1 MAEKKI
7 PKPFSAEELGILAN
21 LAKDQP
27 GGMESFWDDE
37 GKETPLT
44 ETYAAAFKALPP
56 NLKRYEINRKANQ
69 RKTGAAEKTRDTPK
83 EKQRKRGETKSVK
96 TSRRNTSVARTSR
109 QDTTAEQNR
118 QVVAE
123 RAKRSYYS
131 EDDIIQE
138 EDARE
143 AARHEAAARMGIDT
157 RAFFKTVGGRTTGV
171 RYEPENPKAY
181 RGYVSASTGQKP
193 TEADF
198 IASIW
203 YMGGIPGI
211 DENVRE
217 TLGPGTAR
225 PSGSGGVSGENA
237 AGEQIPSET
246 EGIDTG
252 KTMPSAKD
260 IEAAKDAY
268 NPSSGGGSEK
278 ARGTLQTAAEIEYAA
293 ANAVTP
299 QFGDVSADEQA
310 ELDARGSGMVAGTGG
325 TMGPQFDVST
335 REGRN
340 AAREASAA
348 RFIGG
353 QAGQVSELRKAEQS
367 PDTDIDPAAFK
378 DITSGIEDERKKLAI
393 KDAQVWIDE
402 NRDALA
408 PAFSAVREATRG
420 QKARFTAES
429 NKIGLMKKEF
439 DDSKAQGTIASNTSF
454 ESWRREKA
462 ATNKDEY
469 SVSSDEPEDYNAFI
483 EQEKKRAAKEG
494 TPLSLTAAEVADPNS
509 EIHGILE
516 KAGFKYSQNRYP
528 NDYNYVRDNSTRQG
542 VKVEDGKDEEGKS
555 TKNITG
561 LGLIKEVV
569 DEITGKGGE
578 VVKVGAAGGGSY
590 VKRNVTPNRLDYF
603 VDLHEVATERATRS
617 NAVTRS
623 SKANLGNRDRTKL
636 SQMAEGT
643 GSGSLLNLSTEER
656 EKLAASTKTSEF
668 ISDQGDP
675 TRAPGFEN
683 LPIREQAKIT
693 QKARREGF
701 LTPQTASRIRNPQY
715 DITRRLVESQVKE
728 AGHTEEELA
737 SMPESS
743 LVATKVAAEMAKR
756 KIPENIVQTE
766 KVKDK
771 DGRLVDKT
779 NSRGA
784 PIKVMRDATAAKP
797 WEVRQLGGRALNRT
811 YTDPV
816 AIGPVGRQFQ
826 GYEALAARGIQA
838 QISKANTEGTD
849 ITQLKDQLG
858 LAQESSNTSMARD
871 VRQGLVDADVEAVK
885 RAVEVLNIRKPHVEQ
900 GIIDARDIE
909 AKRQKAE
916 METRKALEEGTHVNA
931 KGEQVSMLTEL
942 PANADD
948 AQKAA
953 HRSLRA
959 VHTKAIKSAGDKA
972 VREHLD
978 IIASQGSVKRDVR
991 GNMQTEEVE
1000 LPDGTVIDRPVS
1012 AGSAGDTAEAEKA
1025 NAVRLH
1031 VAQSI
1036 AGLPKAG
1043 GKERVIRRRR
1053 LVSTTNPDEA
1063 YTRGD
1068 SSVDPGVKWIDAI
1081 AYGSKAKEVDS
1092 KTGKPKYEEV
1102 ELAPVKDTS
1111 TSTSRKAKSPLTL
1124 SEQVH
1129 SALES
1134 YTDTSETG
1142 EVVRPFGTLPNG
1154 MTHEALHDLG
1164 VSDRSGAVNIP
1175 ESTEE
1180 RQRLSIAVRKR
1191 GWNITAGT
1199 ELPSI
1204 GKIEMGRKIGAE
1216 SAARK
1221 AAEGT
1226 SQVSETIETTS
1237 TSDRI
1242 LPRSA
1247 GRGIV
1252 EPAGTTSRETVTRT
1266 EPSSTPATPWAQTRP
1281 TRSAITPPQ
1290 SSRLSSQFNV
1300 PNNADAYTRMAIEG
1314 LKKAEFIKTPIE
1326 GENLGTYT
1334 SQEDQLKDSS
1344 GTVIGINA
1352 ISRNPSMGKPIAP
1365 PRYKTA
1371 NIETERIPVLYKQL
1385 PSLTPREKEFKER
1398 NYAVPPTGVEM
1409 RRSELAKRQTQGLG
1423 TGAHFGQRGL
1433 TPTDRPL
1440 MAGDSMP
1447 TGRLF
1452 NAGQYAKVAPRRMR
1466 PQETSAT
1473 APAAVETPASVED
1486 NISDYAWSGIPASAP
1501 NIHLS
1506 MSQMGNTTNQVYDPK
1521 KGPSRMGREI
1531 IPPSIN
1537 S

>member
-21 LAKDQP
+21 LSKDQP
-27 GGMESFWDDE
+27 GGMERFWDDE

-69 RKTGAAEKTRDTPK
+69 RKTGAAEATRATPK
-83 EKQRKRGETKSVK
+83 AKQRKRGETKSVK

-131 EDDIIQE
+131 EDDVIQE

-181 RGYVSASTGQKP
+181 RGYVSASTGQTP

-237 AGEQIPSET
+237 AGEQIPSDT

-252 KTMPSAKD
+252 KTMPSDKD

-310 ELDARGSGMVAGTGG
+310 ELDAKGSGMVAGTGG

-378 DITSGIEDERKKLAI
+378 DIASGIEDERKTLALQ
-393 KDAQVWIDE
+393 DAQAWIDS

-429 NKIGLMKKEF
+429 NKIGLMKTEF
-439 DDSKAQGTIASNTSF
+439 DAAKAQGTIASNTSF

-469 SVSSDEPEDYNAFI
+469 GVSSDEPVDYNSFI

-516 KAGFKYSQNRYP
+516 KAGFKYEQTRPVAYEGDKPIN
-528 NDYNYVRDNSTRQG
+528 YNYVRAKSTRQG

-569 DEITGKGGE
+569 DEITGQGGE

-590 VKRNVTPNRLDYF
+590 VKRNVTPNRLDYLH
-603 VDLHEVATERATRS
+603 DLHEIAKERATRP
-617 NAVTRS
+617 NVVTRN
-623 SKANLGNRDRTKL
+623 SKANLGDRERMKL

-675 TRAPGFEN
+675 TRAPGFEK

-693 QKARREGF
+693 QKARREGI

-715 DITRRLVESQVKE
+715 DITRRLVESQVKA

-779 NSRGA
+779 NSRGT

-838 QISKANTEGTD
+838 QISKANAEGTD

-858 LAQESSNTSMARD
+858 LAQESPNTSMARD
-871 VRQGLVDADVEAVK
+871 VRQGLVDADVDAVK

-909 AKRQKAE
+909 SKRQKAQ

-931 KGEQVSMLTEL
+931 KGEQIAMLTEL

-948 AQKAA
+948 AQKRA
-953 HRSLRA
+953 HQALRA
-959 VHTKAIKSAGDKA
+959 VHTKAIKAAGDKA
-972 VREHLD
+972 AREHLD
-978 IIASQGSVKRDVR
+978 IIASQGSVKRDLR
-991 GNMQTEEVE
+991 GNMETEEVE

-1012 AGSAGDTAEAEKA
+1012 AGSATDTAEAEKA

-1036 AGLPKAG
+1036 AGLSKAG

-1081 AYGSKAKEVDS
+1081 AYGSKAKEIDK
-1092 KTGKPKYEEV
+1092 KTGKPKYQEI

-1111 TSTSRKAKSPLTL
+1111 TSTSRRAKSPLTL

-1142 EVVRPFGTLPNG
+1142 EVSRPFGTLPNG
-1154 MTHEALHDLG
+1154 MTIEALHDLG
-1164 VSDRSGAVNIP
+1164 VSDRSGAINIP

-1199 ELPSI
+1199 ELPSF

-1242 LPRSA
+1242 LPKSA
-1247 GRGIV
+1247 GRGMI
-1252 EPAGTTSRETVTRT
+1252 EPAGTVSRETVTRT
-1266 EPSSTPATPWAQTRP
+1266 EPSSPTATPWAQTKP
-1281 TRSAITPPQ
+1281 TRSAPTPPQ

-1300 PNNADAYTRMAIEG
+1300 PNNANAYTRMALEG

-1326 GENLGTYT
+1326 GENLGNYT
-1334 SQEDQLKDSS
+1334 SSEDQLKDSS
-1344 GTVIGINA
+1344 GGVIGIN
-1352 ISRNPSMGKPIAP
+1352 STTRNPLMGKPIAP
-1365 PRYKTA
+1365 PSYKTS

-1385 PSLTPREKEFKER
+1385 PSLTPQETAVKER
-1398 NYAVPPTGVEM
+1398 NYTVPTTGVEM
-1409 RRSELAKRQTQGLG
+1409 TRRELSQRQTQGLG
-1423 TGAHFGQRGL
+1423 TGAHFGERGQ
-1433 TPTDRPL
+1433 D
-1440 MAGDSMP
+1440 AKP

-1452 NAGQYAKVAPRRMR
+1452 NAGQYSKIAPKRMR
-1466 PQETSAT
+1466 PQEASAT
-1473 APAAVETPASVED
+1473 APAAIEAPTAVED
-1486 NISDYAWSGIPASAP
+1486 NTSDYAWSGTPASAP
-1501 NIHLS
+1501 NTHLS
-1506 MSQMGNTTNQVYDPK
+1506 MKQMGNTTNRVYDPT

-1531 IPPSIN
+1531 IPQGM
-1537 S
+1537 

>member
-1 MAEKKI
+1 MAEKKQ
-7 PKPFSAEELGILAN
+7 PKLSADELDKLAQ
-21 LAKDQP
+21 LSVDQP
-27 GGMESFWDDE
+27 GGMASFWDDE

-44 ETYAAAFKALPP
+44 ETYAAEFKKLSPK
-56 NLKRYEINRKANQ
+56 LKRLEIARKANQ
-69 RKTGAAEKTRDTPK
+69 RKTGAAEKTRDTPP
-83 EKQRKRGETKSVK
+83 EKQRKRGDTNTAKR
-96 TSRRNTSVARTSR
+96 TRRNTSVARTAR

-118 QVVAE
+118 QVVEETA
-123 RAKRSYYS
+123 RRSHYS
-131 EDDIIQE
+131 EDDIIRE

-143 AARHEAAARMGIDT
+143 AARHEAAAKMGIDMPS
-157 RAFFKTVGGRTTGV
+157 FLKTIGGRTTGL
-171 RYEPENPKAY
+171 RYDPTHPNAY
-181 RGYVSASTGQKP
+181 RGYVSASTDKKP
-193 TEADF
+193 TEADV
-198 IASIW
+198 IASLW

-211 DENVRE
+211 DANVRE
-217 TLGPGTAR
+217 ELGPGTAR
-225 PSGSGGVSGENA
+225 PSGSGGSLGEDASGD
-237 AGEQIPSET
+237 QIPSDNP
-246 EGIDTG
+246 GLDTG
-252 KTMPSAKD
+252 KTMPPKEVIETAK
-260 IEAAKDAY
+260 EAY
-268 NPSSGGGSEK
+268 NPAAGGGSEV

-293 ANAVTP
+293 TDAVRP
-299 QFGDVSADEQA
+299 QSGDISADEQA
-310 ELDARGSGMVAGTGG
+310 ELDARSSGMIAGTGG

-340 AAREASAA
+340 EARKTSA
-348 RFIGG
+348 RKFIGA

-367 PDTDIDPAAFK
+367 PDTDIDPATFK
-378 DITSGIEDERKKLAI
+378 DIASGIEDERKTLSLQ
-393 KDAQVWIDE
+393 DAQAWIDA

-420 QKARFTAES
+420 QKARLTAES
-429 NKIGLMKKEF
+429 NKIGSLKTEY
-439 DDSKAQGTIASNTSF
+439 DEAKAQGTIAGNTTF
-454 ESWRREKA
+454 ESWRRDKA

-469 SVSSDEPEDYNAFI
+469 GISSDETDGDYEGFI
-483 EQEKKRAAKEG
+483 AKEKKRAAKEG

-516 KAGFKYSQNRYP
+516 KAGFKYEQTRSVGEAGDVDP
-528 NDYNYVRDNSTRQG
+528 IKYNYVKANSTRQG
-542 VKVEDGKDEEGKS
+542 VKVEDGKDEEGRS

-569 DEITGKGGE
+569 DEITGQGGK

-590 VKRNVTPNRLDYF
+590 VQRKVTPGRLDYLL
-603 VDLHEVATERATRS
+603 DLHENETERATRT

-623 SKANLGNRDRTKL
+623 NKSKLGNRETMKL
-636 SQMAEGT
+636 SQMAEGS
-643 GSGSLLNLSTEER
+643 GSGSLLDLSTEER
-656 EKLAASTKTSEF
+656 KKLAASTKTSEF

-701 LTPQTASRIRNPQY
+701 LTPQTTSRIRNPQF
-715 DITRRLVESQVKE
+715 DITRRLVESQIKE
-728 AGHTEEELA
+728 TGHTEEELA

-756 KIPENIVQTE
+756 NVPRTIVETE

-779 NSRGA
+779 NSRGN
-784 PIKVMRDATAAKP
+784 PIKVQRDATAAQP
-797 WEVRQLGGRALNRT
+797 WAVRQLGGRALNRT

-816 AIGPVGRQFQ
+816 AIGPVGRQFD
-826 GYEALAARGIQA
+826 GYEGLAARAIQA
-838 QISKANTEGTD
+838 RISQANTDGTD
-849 ITQLKDQLG
+849 ITQLKTQLG
-858 LAQESSNTSMARD
+858 LAQESPNSSMARG
-871 VRQGLVDADVEAVK
+871 VRQDLVDADVEAVK
-885 RAVEVLNIRKPHVEQ
+885 RAVEVLNVRKPHVEQ
-900 GIIDARDIE
+900 GIVDARDIA
-909 AKRQKAE
+909 AKRQTAV

-931 KGEQVSMLTEL
+931 KGESIAMLTEL

-948 AQKAA
+948 AQKRA
-953 HRSLRA
+953 HQALRA
-959 VHTKAIKSAGDKA
+959 VHTKAIRAAGDKA

-978 IIASQGSVKRDVR
+978 IIASQGSVKRDLR
-991 GNMQTEEVE
+991 GNMETEEVE
-1000 LPDGTVIDRPVS
+1000 LSDGTVIDRPVS
-1012 AGSAGDTAEAEKA
+1012 AGSAGDTAQAEKD

-1031 VAQSI
+1031 VAQSVS
-1036 AGLPKAG
+1036 GLPKAG
-1043 GKERVIRRRR
+1043 GKERTIRRRR

-1068 SSVDPGVKWIDAI
+1068 SSADPGVKWIDAI
-1081 AYGSKAKEVDS
+1081 EYGSKAKQTD
-1092 KTGKPKYEEV
+1092 KYKEI

-1111 TSTSRKAKSPLTL
+1111 AAPSRRAKSPLTL

-1142 EVVRPFGTLPNG
+1142 EVSRPFGTLPNG

-1164 VSDRSGAVNIP
+1164 VSDKSGAVNIP

-1191 GWNITAGT
+1191 GWNVTAGT
-1199 ELPSI
+1199 DLPSI

-1226 SQVSETIETTS
+1226 SQVSETVETTS

-1242 LPRSA
+1242 LPKSA
-1247 GRGIV
+1247 GKGIV
-1252 EPAGTTSRETVTRT
+1252 EPAGTVSRELVTRT
-1266 EPSSTPATPWAQTRP
+1266 EPSQPPATPWAQTP
-1281 TRSAITPPQ
+1281 STRSASLPPQ

-1300 PNNADAYTRMAIEG
+1300 PDNANAYTRMALEG

-1326 GENLGTYT
+1326 GENLGKG
-1334 SQEDQLKDSS
+1334 SHPEDQLKNDA
-1344 GTVIGINA
+1344 GDVIGLI
-1352 ISRNPSMGKPIAP
+1352 ITSRNPRMSKPLNVNSPNSPGTNLSRGNSISLS
-1365 PRYKTA
+1365 RGNSEYDSTFVSSGMS
-1371 NIETERIPVLYKQL
+1371 NI
-1385 PSLTPREKEFKER
+1385 
-1398 NYAVPPTGVEM
+1398 PPTPS
-1409 RRSELAKRQTQGLG
+1409 RRESAMNTRQLG
-1423 TGAHFGQRGL
+1423 AGAHFGERGL

-1440 MAGDSMP
+1440 MDGDVMP

-1452 NAGQYAKVAPRRMR
+1452 NAGQYAKVAPKRMR
-1466 PQETSAT
+1466 PQEASAT
-1473 APAAVETPASVED
+1473 APAAVED
-1486 NISDYAWSGIPASAP
+1486 NTSDYAWSGVPASAP
-1501 NIHLS
+1501 NTHLS
-1506 MSQMGNTTNQVYDPK
+1506 MKQMGNTTNRVYDPT

-1531 IPPSIN
+1531 IPQGI
-1537 S
+1537 

>member
-21 LAKDQP
+21 LSKDQP
-27 GGMESFWDDE
+27 GGMERFWDDE

-69 RKTGAAEKTRDTPK
+69 RKTGAAEATRATPK
-83 EKQRKRGETKSVK
+83 AKQRKRGETKSVK

-143 AARHEAAARMGIDT
+143 AARIQEAARMGIDIPS
-157 RAFFKTVGGRTTGV
+157 FLKTIGGRTTGV
-171 RYEPENPKAY
+171 RYEPENPKAH
-181 RGYVSASTGQKP
+181 RGYVSASTGGKP
-193 TEADF
+193 TEADY
-198 IASIW
+198 IASMW
-203 YMGGIPGI
+203 YMGGISGI
-211 DENVRE
+211 DENARE
-217 TLGPGTAR
+217 ELGPGTAR
-225 PSGSGGVSGENA
+225 PTGSGGSSGENA
-237 AGEQIPSET
+237 SGEQIPSDT
-246 EGIDTG
+246 PGLDTG
-252 KTMPSAKD
+252 KTMPPKEVIETAK
-260 IEAAKDAY
+260 EAY
-268 NPSSGGGSEK
+268 NPAAGGGSEL

-310 ELDARGSGMVAGTGG
+310 ELDAKSSGMIGGTGG
-325 TMGPQFDVST
+325 TMGPQFDNST

-340 AAREASAA
+340 AFREKSAA
-348 RFIGG
+348 KFIGG
-353 QAGQVSELRKAEQS
+353 EAGQITELRKAEQS
-367 PDTDIDPAAFK
+367 PDTDIDPATFK
-378 DITSGIEDERKKLAI
+378 DIASGIEDERKTLSLQ
-393 KDAQVWIDE
+393 DAQAWIDA
-402 NRDALA
+402 NREKLA

-429 NKIGLMKKEF
+429 NKIGLMKTEF
-439 DDSKAQGTIASNTSF
+439 DAAKAQGTIARNTSF

-469 SVSSDEPEDYNAFI
+469 GVSSDEPVDYNSFI

-516 KAGFKYSQNRYP
+516 KAGFKYEQTRSVGEAGDVDP
-528 NDYNYVRDNSTRQG
+528 IKYNYVKANSTRQG
-542 VKVEDGKDEEGKS
+542 VKVEDGKDEEGRS

-569 DEITGKGGE
+569 DEITGQGGE

-590 VKRNVTPNRLDYF
+590 VKRNVTPNRLDYLH
-603 VDLHEVATERATRS
+603 DLHEIEKERATRQ
-617 NAVTRS
+617 NVVTRN
-623 SKANLGNRDRTKL
+623 SKANLGDRERMKL

-656 EKLAASTKTSEF
+656 EKLAASTKTSAF

-675 TRAPGFEN
+675 TRAPGFEK

-693 QKARREGF
+693 QKARREGI

-715 DITRRLVESQVKE
+715 DITRRLVESQVKA

-779 NSRGA
+779 NSRGT

-838 QISKANTEGTD
+838 QISKANAEGTD
-849 ITQLKDQLG
+849 ITQLKTQLG

-871 VRQGLVDADVEAVK
+871 VRQGLVDADVDAVK

-909 AKRQKAE
+909 SKRQKAQ

-931 KGEQVSMLTEL
+931 KGEQIAMLTEL

-948 AQKAA
+948 AQKRA
-953 HRSLRA
+953 HQALRA
-959 VHTKAIKSAGDKA
+959 VHTKAIKAAGDKA
-972 VREHLD
+972 AREHLD
-978 IIASQGSVKRDVR
+978 IIASQGSVKRDLR
-991 GNMQTEEVE
+991 GNMETEEVE

-1012 AGSAGDTAEAEKA
+1012 AGSATDTAEAEKA

-1036 AGLPKAG
+1036 AGLSKAG

-1081 AYGSKAKEVDS
+1081 AYGSKAKEIDK
-1092 KTGKPKYEEV
+1092 KTGKPKYQEI

-1111 TSTSRKAKSPLTL
+1111 TSTSRRAKSPLTL

-1142 EVVRPFGTLPNG
+1142 EVSRPFGTLPNG
-1154 MTHEALHDLG
+1154 MTIEALHDLG

-1199 ELPSI
+1199 ELPSF

-1226 SQVSETIETTS
+1226 SQVSETTETTS

-1242 LPRSA
+1242 LPKSA
-1247 GRGIV
+1247 GRGMI
-1252 EPAGTTSRETVTRT
+1252 EPAGTVSRELVTRT
-1266 EPSSTPATPWAQTRP
+1266 EPSSPTATPWAQTPP
-1281 TRSAITPPQ
+1281 TRSSAIPPQ
-1290 SSRLSSQFNV
+1290 ASRLSSQFNV
-1300 PNNADAYTRMAIEG
+1300 PDNANAYTRMALEG
-1314 LKKAEFIKTPIE
+1314 LKKVEFVKTPIE
-1326 GENLGTYT
+1326 SDILGKT
-1334 SQEDQLKDSS
+1334 SSPEDQLKNDA
-1344 GTVIGINA
+1344 GDVIGIINT
-1352 ISRNPSMGKPIAP
+1352 SRNPSINSPLKVKSPGIPTLLYGNSDVTP
-1365 PRYKTA
+1365 VNR
-1371 NIETERIPVLYKQL
+1371 NI
-1385 PSLTPREKEFKER
+1385 
-1398 NYAVPPTGVEM
+1398 PPTP
-1409 RRSELAKRQTQGLG
+1409 SRQESNMNTRQLG
-1423 TGAHFGQRGL
+1423 TGAHFGERGL

-1452 NAGQYAKVAPRRMR
+1452 NAGQYAKVAPKKMR
-1466 PQETSAT
+1466 SQGETPAVSE
-1473 APAAVETPASVED
+1473 APAAVED
-1486 NISDYAWSGIPASAP
+1486 NTSDYAWSGVPASAP
-1501 NIHLS
+1501 NTHLS
-1506 MSQMGNTTNQVYDPK
+1506 MKQMGNTTNRVYDPT

-1531 IPPSIN
+1531 IPQGM
-1537 S
+1537 

>member
-1 MAEKKI
+1 
-7 PKPFSAEELGILAN
+7 
-21 LAKDQP
+21 
-27 GGMESFWDDE
+27 
-37 GKETPLT
+37 
-44 ETYAAAFKALPP
+44 
-56 NLKRYEINRKANQ
+56 
-69 RKTGAAEKTRDTPK
+69 
-83 EKQRKRGETKSVK
+83 
-96 TSRRNTSVARTSR
+96 
-109 QDTTAEQNR
+109 
-118 QVVAE
+118 
-123 RAKRSYYS
+123 
-131 EDDIIQE
+131 
-138 EDARE
+138 
-143 AARHEAAARMGIDT
+143 MGIDMPS
-157 RAFFKTVGGRTTGV
+157 FLKTIGGRTTGL
-171 RYEPENPKAY
+171 RYDPTHPNAY
-181 RGYVSASTGQKP
+181 RGYVSASTDKKP
-193 TEADF
+193 TEADV
-198 IASIW
+198 IASLW

-211 DENVRE
+211 DANVRE
-217 TLGPGTAR
+217 ELGPGTAR
-225 PSGSGGVSGENA
+225 PSGSGGSLGEDASGD
-237 AGEQIPSET
+237 QIPSDNP
-246 EGIDTG
+246 GLDTG
-252 KTMPSAKD
+252 KTMPPKEVIETAK
-260 IEAAKDAY
+260 EAY
-268 NPSSGGGSEK
+268 NPAAGGGSEV

-293 ANAVTP
+293 TEAVRP
-299 QFGDVSADEQA
+299 KSGDISADEQA
-310 ELDARGSGMVAGTGG
+310 ELDARSSGMIAGTGG
-325 TMGPQFDVST
+325 TMGPQFDNST

-340 AAREASAA
+340 AFRKKSAA
-348 RFIGG
+348 KFIGA

-367 PDTDIDPAAFK
+367 PDTDIDPATFK
-378 DITSGIEDERKKLAI
+378 DIASGIEDERKTLALQ
-393 KDAQVWIDE
+393 DAQAWIDA

-429 NKIGLMKKEF
+429 NKIGSLKKEY
-439 DDSKAQGTIASNTSF
+439 DEAKAQGTIAGNTTF
-454 ESWRREKA
+454 ESWRRDKA

-469 SVSSDEPEDYNAFI
+469 GISSDESIDYNDFI
-483 EQEKKRAAKEG
+483 EKEKKRAAKEG

-509 EIHGILE
+509 EIHEILA
-516 KAGFKYSQNRYP
+516 KAGFKYEQTRSVGEAGDVDP
-528 NDYNYVRDNSTRQG
+528 IKYNYVKANSTRQG

-569 DEITGKGGE
+569 DEITGKGGK

-590 VKRNVTPNRLDYF
+590 VQRKVTPGRLDYLL
-603 VDLHEVATERATRS
+603 DLHENETERATRT
-617 NAVTRS
+617 NAVTHS
-623 SKANLGNRDRTKL
+623 NKSKLGNRERMKL
-636 SQMAEGT
+636 SQMAEGS
-643 GSGSLLNLSTEER
+643 GSGSLLDLSTEQR

-683 LPIREQAKIT
+683 LSIREQAKIT

-701 LTPQTASRIRNPQY
+701 LTPQIASRIRNPQY

-779 NSRGA
+779 NSRGT
-784 PIKVMRDATAAKP
+784 PIKVMRDATSAQP
-797 WEVRQLGGRALNRT
+797 WAVRQLGGRALPRT

-816 AIGPVGRQFQ
+816 AIGPVGRQFD
-826 GYEALAARGIQA
+826 GYEGLAARAIQA
-838 QISKANTEGTD
+838 RISQANTDGTD
-849 ITQLKDQLG
+849 ITQLKTQLG
-858 LAQESSNTSMARD
+858 LAQESPDTSMARG
-871 VRQGLVDADVEAVK
+871 VRQNLVDADVDAVK

-900 GIIDARDIE
+900 GLIDARDIE
-909 AKRQKAE
+909 SKRQKAQ

-931 KGEQVSMLTEL
+931 KGEQIAMLTEL

-948 AQKAA
+948 AQKRSHAA
-953 HRSLRA
+953 LRA
-959 VHTKAIKSAGDKA
+959 VHTKAIKAAGDKA

-978 IIASQGSVKRDVR
+978 IIASQGSVKRDLR
-991 GNMQTEEVE
+991 GNIETEEVE

-1012 AGSAGDTAEAEKA
+1012 AGSATDTAEAEKA

-1036 AGLPKAG
+1036 AGLSKAG

-1053 LVSTTNPDEA
+1053 LVSTTNPDES

-1081 AYGSKAKEVDS
+1081 EYGAKAKEIDK
-1092 KTGKPKYEEV
+1092 KTGKPKYQEI

-1111 TSTSRKAKSPLTL
+1111 TSTSRRAKSPLTL

-1142 EVVRPFGTLPNG
+1142 EVSRPFGTLPNG
-1154 MTHEALHDLG
+1154 MTIEALHDLG

-1199 ELPSI
+1199 DLPSI

-1216 SAARK
+1216 SAARR

-1226 SQVSETIETTS
+1226 SQVSETVETTS

-1242 LPRSA
+1242 LPKSA

-1252 EPAGTTSRETVTRT
+1252 EPAGTVSRELVTRT
-1266 EPSSTPATPWAQTRP
+1266 EPSQSPATPWAQTPP
-1281 TRSAITPPQ
+1281 TRSAPTPPQ

-1300 PNNADAYTRMAIEG
+1300 PDNANAYTRMALEG

-1326 GENLGTYT
+1326 GENLGTYANP
-1334 SQEDQLKDSS
+1334 EDQLKNSA
-1344 GTVIGINA
+1344 GEVIGINVT
-1352 ISRNPSMGKPIAP
+1352 SRNPRMGKPLNVSSPGNTLSVTKMTVPYRGNATTLLNS
-1365 PRYKTA
+1365 R
-1371 NIETERIPVLYKQL
+1371 NIPLI
-1385 PSLTPREKEFKER
+1385 TPRQEAAL
-1398 NYAVPPTGVEM
+1398 NT
-1409 RRSELAKRQTQGLG
+1409 RQLG
-1423 TGAHFGQRGL
+1423 AGAHFGERGL

-1440 MAGDSMP
+1440 MDGDVMP

-1452 NAGQYAKVAPRRMR
+1452 NAGQYAKVAPKRMR
-1466 PQETSAT
+1466 PQEARAT
-1473 APAAVETPASVED
+1473 APAAVETPAAVED
-1486 NISDYAWSGIPASAP
+1486 NTSEYAWSGIPDNAP
-1501 NIHLS
+1501 NTHLS
-1506 MSQMGNTTNQVYDPK
+1506 MRQMGNTTNVVYDPTK
-1521 KGPSRMGREI
+1521 PRSRTAREI
-1531 IPPSIN
+1531 IPHGI
-1537 S
+1537 